1 MYNVDEKEMA
11 DIDEEFNELELKG
24 DQFDADAEQKALA
37 EINWAFMIERS
48 SSAAWRKDARAI
60 QDLTTTTSVLSSN
73 FAILPVL
80 SFC

>member
-1 MYNVDEKEMA
+1 MNEIDAEFHEK
-11 DIDEEFNELELKG
+11 ELKG
-24 DQFDADAEQKALA
+24 DQFDAEAEQKALA
-37 EINWAFMIERS
+37 EINWACMTDWS
-48 SSAAWRKDARAI
+48 SSAACRKDARAI